1 MIVNI
6 VIVAVLALIAL
17 GGIRT
22 LIKNAHGES
31 CCSGGNTEVPV
42 KPVDRNK
49 KNYPYQCIIIIEGM
63 KCINCAKR
71 IQNKLNGAGMWAKVN
86 FKKNSAEILFKE
98 KDSAESIEKI
108 IEDAGYKVVN
118 YKEE

>member
-49 KNYPYQCIIIIEGM
+49 KIYARLIGLHRFLKWCFINIRRSCILDVDSSVL
-63 KCINCAKR
+63 
-71 IQNKLNGAGMWAKVN
+71 QNFSDGKG
-86 FKKNSAEILFKE
+86 
-98 KDSAESIEKI
+98 ES
-108 IEDAGYKVVN
+108 
-118 YKEE
+118 

>member
-31 CCSGGNTEVPV
+31 CCSGGNSEVAV
-42 KPVDRNK
+42 KPSDKNK
-49 KNYPYQCIIIIEGM
+49 KNYPYKCTIIIEGM
-63 KCINCAKR
+63 KCINCARR

-98 KDSAESIEKI
+98 KDSAELIKKTV
-108 IEDAGYKVVN
+108 EDAGYKVVN
-118 YKEE
+118 YKEV

>member
-31 CCSGGNTEVPV
+31 CCSGVSLPV
-42 KPVDRNK
+42 LNFLKMP
-49 KNYPYQCIIIIEGM
+49 
-63 KCINCAKR
+63 AKDFR
-71 IQNKLNGAGMWAKVN
+71 
-86 FKKNSAEILFKE
+86 F
-98 KDSAESIEKI
+98 
-108 IEDAGYKVVN
+108 
-118 YKEE
+118 